1 MAARSVF
8 TVVAAGAL
16 AFAAP
21 VRNGYSSEVKSYVNT
36 IANEAEQLEA
46 ITSMQNLDYRSH
58 QARLDELRAAVNGLG
73 KELAGT
79 TDNAAVERAREVAAL
94 LTQAIETLNET
105 QSAMLPTGYRETVK
119 KLSVA
124 ADRLQR
130 EVKSV
135 KNAHE

>member
-1 MAARSVF
+1 MCLLF
-8 TVVAAGAL
+8 VAAGAL
-16 AFAAP
+16 AIAAP
-21 VRNGYSSEVKSYVNT
+21 VTNGYSSEVKTYAYT

-46 ITSMQNLDYRSH
+46 ITAMQNLDYRSH
-58 QARLDELRAAVNGLG
+58 QVHLEELRAAVNGLG

-79 TDNAAVERAREVAAL
+79 PDNAAIESAREVASL

-105 QSAMLPTGYRETVK
+105 QSALLPTGYRETVK

-130 EVKSV
+130 EVKTV
-135 KNAHE
+135 KSAHE